1 MARSLGE
8 LFPVIVVVLG
18 VYFLIAAMT
27 APSVVTTTYQDAETR
42 AQIAMLES
50 QIAML
55 ESQGIPVDGE
65 LDPQVQAVFEA
76 ADEPRP
82 IGANPAPGLYAIASA
97 FCFGSVLLWSRM
109 GVRAGEPAQA

>member
-27 APSVVTTTYQDAETR
+27 APSVVTTTYQDAATR
-42 AQIAMLES
+42 VAMATLES
-50 QIAML
+50 
-55 ESQGIPVDGE
+55 ESSPLANV
-65 LDPQVQAVFEA
+65 DPQVRAAIESANEA
-76 ADEPRP
+76 RP
-82 IGANPAPGLYAIASA
+82 IAANPAPGLYAIASA